1 MGELWFKGPDWLSFP
16 GKWPQQPEVS
26 QALETAKESV
36 KPKFEKQLLAK
47 EGEKNPIVDQLLNK
61 YASYQKLLRITA
73 IVRRFIGNCK
83 KKEKRKGPL
92 TTEETHAAEKYWI
105 HQAQASQD
113 VKSVVALK
121 KDVDGILR
129 CVGRVKDYNPIFISR
144 SCKLAF
150 LIVKQLHE
158 QMMHGGVSITLCRM
172 RKKFWVP
179 KLRGLT
185 KKVIRDCT
193 VCKRYGWKPLSTSP
207 ILEPRLPLFRTE
219 LSDSFVVTRVDFA
232 GPVYYKITKSSIA
245 KAYITL
251 FTCART
257 RAVHLKLCCNLS
269 ATEFQRALKEFTAR
283 RGCPQTTVSDTG
295 KTFVVTGKWL
305 SVLKRYHSLAN
316 FMGMLNLKWK
326 FNLAKA
332 PWWGGFFESLIGIM
346 KRCLSK
352 VIGRSLLSYEE
363 LEEVLLDIEIS
374 MNNRP
379 LFY

>member
-1 MGELWFKGPDWLSFP
+1 MGCGQFVRNRTEVIQDKQYLKWHHFPTKDNPSDQGSTGTEPCKMGELWFKGPDWLSCP

-26 QALETAKESV
+26 EALETAKESV
-36 KPKFEKQLLAK
+36 KPKFEKQPLAK

-92 TTEETHAAEKYWI
+92 KTEETHAAEKYWI
-105 HQAQASQD
+105 HQARASQD

-193 VCKRYGWKPLSTSP
+193 VCKRYRWKPLSTSP

-219 LSDSFVVTRVDFA
+219 LSDSFVVTGVDFA

-257 RAVHLKLCCNLS
+257 RAVHLKLCCNMS
-269 ATEFQRALKEFTAR
+269 ATEFQRALKEFTAK
-283 RGCPQTTVSDTG
+283 RGCPQTTVSDSG
-295 KTFVVTGKWL
+295 KTFVVTRKW
-305 SVLKRYHSLAN
+305 
-316 FMGMLNLKWK
+316 
-326 FNLAKA
+326 
-332 PWWGGFFESLIGIM
+332 
-346 KRCLSK
+346 
-352 VIGRSLLSYEE
+352 
-363 LEEVLLDIEIS
+363 
-374 MNNRP
+374 
-379 LFY
+379 